1 MNTKLRYAFALC
13 ALLAAC
19 SGSSASDDS
28 PSSTSSFVAFANDF
42 KGYHSWQ
49 SFDVSAEAKEKGIH
63 DGTVIEYVNQLP
75 ASGSTEYPLG
85 TLVVKEA
92 IGGAMGN
99 ALFAMA
105 RRGGNYNST
114 GVRGWEWFE
123 LENLATED
131 DSVKI
136 IWRGFG
142 PPIGE
147 EYGGDPNS
155 TCNTCHK
162 KCVDAVCST
171 PLALENF

>member
-1 MNTKLRYAFALC
+1 MTNNLRYAFASC

-19 SGSSASDDS
+19 SGSPAGEDN
-28 PSSTSSFVAFANDF
+28 PSSTTSFVAFADDF

-49 SFDVSAEAKEKGIH
+49 SFDVSAEANEKGIH

-75 ASGSTEYPLG
+75 PTGSTEYPLA

-92 IGGAMGN
+92 TGGAMGH

-114 GVRGWEWFE
+114 GARGWEWFE
-123 LENLATED
+123 LENLTGDED
-131 DSVKI
+131 AVKI
-136 IWRGFG
+136 VWRGFG